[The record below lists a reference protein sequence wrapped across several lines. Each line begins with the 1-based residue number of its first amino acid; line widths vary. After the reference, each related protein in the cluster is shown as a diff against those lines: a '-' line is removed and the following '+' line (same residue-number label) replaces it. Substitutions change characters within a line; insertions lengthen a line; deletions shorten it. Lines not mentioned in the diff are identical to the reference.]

1 MEYKSYYCE
10 LENVQEQL
18 DKYGVAVIKNII
30 NENECNEYI
39 EKAWKNFNILTSKM
53 KNPILKNKPET
64 WKTIYELY
72 PLHSMLLQHWGVG
85 QWDFLWDIRCNKN
98 VNEVFAKIWNC
109 ETNDLLTSFDGLSFH
124 LPPEQTGRGWYRGND
139 WLHTDQ
145 SSEKKGLYTVQGFVT
160 LFNINKY
167 DASLCIFE
175 GSHKSHES
183 FFKDHNIIEKKDWF
197 RLQKE
202 IQYEYLYNKGH
213 KKVCVLAEKGSI
225 VLWDSRLFH
234 QGIEPQ
240 RERTKT
246 NTRLIVYTC
255 MTNRTRARPCDLKK
269 KQKAFNEQRMTTHCP
284 HKPILFSKIPR
295 TYGNELP
302 KITMLPKVELN
313 EIGKRLAGF

>member
-1 MEYKSYYCE
+1 MEYKSYYCD
-10 LENVQEQL
+10 LEDVLEQL
-18 DKYGVAVIKNII
+18 KKYGVAVIKNII

-39 EKAWKNFNILTSKM
+39 NKAWKNFNTLTSKM
-53 KNPILKNKPET
+53 KNPIQQDKPET
-64 WKTIYELY
+64 WKTFYKLY

-98 VNEVFAKIWNC
+98 VIDVFTKIWNC
-109 ETNDLLTSFDGLSFH
+109 ENNDLLTSFDGFSFH
-124 LPPEQTGRGWYRGND
+124 LPPEQTDRGWYRGND

-145 SSEKKGLYTVQGFVT
+145 SSEKKELYTVQGFVT
-160 LFNINKY
+160 LYNINKH

-175 GSHKSHES
+175 GSHKSHEA
-183 FFKDHNIIEKKDWF
+183 FFKDHNITIKKDWF
-197 RLQKE
+197 RLEKKT
-202 IQYEYLYNKGH
+202 QYEYLKNKGH
-213 KKVCVLAEKGSI
+213 EQKCVLAEKGSI
-225 VLWDSRLFH
+225 ILWDSRLFH

-240 RERTKT
+240 REREIP

-255 MTNRTRARPCDLKK
+255 MTNRNRARPCDLKK

-284 HKPILFSKIPR
+284 HKPILFSKTPR

-302 KITMLPKVELN
+302 KITMLPKVKLN

>member
-18 DKYGVAVIKNII
+18 NKDGVAVIKNII
-30 NENECNEYI
+30 NENECIEYI
-39 EKAWKNFNILTSKM
+39 KKAWKNFNTLTSKM
-53 KNPILKNKPET
+53 KKPIQQDKSDS
-64 WKTIYELY
+64 WKTFYELY

-98 VNEVFAKIWNC
+98 VIDVFAKIWNC
-109 ETNDLLTSFDGLSFH
+109 ENNDLLTSFDGFSFH

-145 SSEKKGLYTVQGFVT
+145 SSEKKELYTVQGFVT
-160 LFNINKY
+160 LYDINKY

-183 FFKDHNIIEKKDWF
+183 FFKDHNITIKKDWF
-197 RLQKE
+197 RLDKKL
-202 IQYEYLYNKGH
+202 QYEYLKNKGH
-213 KKVCVLAEKGSI
+213 EQKCVLAERGSI

-240 RERTKT
+240 KERETP
-246 NTRLIVYTC
+246 NT
-255 MTNRTRARPCDLKK
+255 
-269 KQKAFNEQRMTTHCP
+269 
-284 HKPILFSKIPR
+284 
-295 TYGNELP
+295 
-302 KITMLPKVELN
+302 
-313 EIGKRLAGF
+313 

>member
-18 DKYGVAVIKNII
+18 NKDGVAVIKNIL
-30 NENECNEYI
+30 NENECNEYVN
-39 EKAWKNFNILTSKM
+39 KAWKNFNTLTSKM
-53 KNPILKNKPET
+53 KKPIRQDKSES
-64 WKTIYELY
+64 WKTFYELY

-98 VNEVFAKIWNC
+98 VIDVFAKIWNC
-109 ETNDLLTSFDGLSFH
+109 ENNDLLTSFDGFSFH
-124 LPPEQTGRGWYRGND
+124 FPPEQTGRGWYRGND

-145 SSEKKGLYTVQGFVT
+145 SSEKKELYTVQGFVT
-160 LFNINKY
+160 LYDINKY

-175 GSHKSHES
+175 GSHKSHED
-183 FFKDHNIIEKKDWF
+183 FFKDHNLTIKKDWF
-197 RLQKE
+197 RLEKGL
-202 IQYEYLYNKGH
+202 QYEYLKNKGH
-213 KKVCVLAEKGSI
+213 EQKCVLAEKGSI
-225 VLWDSRLFH
+225 ILWDSRLFH

-240 RERTKT
+240 KERTEP
-246 NTRLIVYTC
+246 NTRLIIYTC
-255 MTNRTRARPCDLKK
+255 MTNRNRARPCDLKK

-284 HKPILFSKIPR
+284 HRPILFSKTPR

-302 KITMLPKVELN
+302 KITMLPKIELN